1 MPKYLLQFTYNDA
14 ALAELITHPQDRGKV
29 VSELFDRLGGK
40 VESFYHSL
48 GEYDLVIIAEFPDNE
63 TMAAITNAVRAAGV
77 EKDHKITILL
87 TQEEA
92 LMALKRAGS
101 TGYQPPS

>member
-1 MPKYLLQFTYNDA
+1 M
-14 ALAELITHPQDRGKV
+14 AELIKHPQDRGEV
-29 VSELFDRLGGK
+29 VSELFDRLGDK

-48 GEYDLVIIAEFPDNE
+48 GEYDLVVIAEFPDNE
-63 TMAAITNAVRAAGV
+63 TMAAITNAVRATGA

-87 TQEEA
+87 SREEA
-92 LMALKRAGS
+92 LMALKRSGS

>member
-1 MPKYLLQFTYNDA
+1 MPKYLLQFTYSDD
-14 ALAELITHPQDRGKV
+14 ALAELIKHPQDRGEV
-29 VSELFDRLGGK
+29 VSELFDRLGDK

-48 GEYDLVIIAEFPDNE
+48 GEYDLVVIAEFPDNE
-63 TMAAITNAVRAAGV
+63 TMAAITNAVRATGA

-87 TQEEA
+87 SREEA
-92 LMALKRAGS
+92 LMALKRSGS